1 MPYSTARRRTAT
13 YGGIAL
19 SLVAGSRIAKKD
31 PIKSFLSSPPVL
43 WFLFLFNGVVAAAAG
58 FARDGVQRITAAAG
72 MGLVSLGAGFGL
84 LQSRGT
90 RSRATGKHGMRSR
103 GTKDRGTQVLETQ
116 GRRAGSPRNAGP
128 QGRSPRNAGP
138 QDADPGLTRLPL
150 RLRPDA
156 HPPQP
161 LTRLSLRPGARR
173 PGGTGTGPRLAVPA
187 RRRAAL
193 AEYGRPSPRT
203 PDRNR

>member
-116 GRRAGSPRNAGP
+116 GRRAAVLET
-128 QGRSPRNAGP
+128 QG
-138 QDADPGLTRLPL
+138 
-150 RLRPDA
+150 
-156 HPPQP
+156 
-161 LTRLSLRPGARR
+161 
-173 PGGTGTGPRLAVPA
+173 
-187 RRRAAL
+187 RRAAVL
-193 AEYGRPSPRT
+193 ETQGRRT
-203 PDRNR
+203 PTPA